1 MANFVF
7 NLESLEKRMN
17 EGQNLTVSGLNL
29 SVEIEIKEL
38 PDLLKEVPAIIG
50 SISAASEKCEARN
63 WSQLCDEKNYEAEK
77 RREAEAKSQIAEAKL
92 EAQEKK
98 LQRKQD
104 EIEELKEKLFG
115 KDNPAIVK

>member
-17 EGQNLTVSGLNL
+17 EGQNLTVSGLSL

-50 SISAASEKCEARN
+50 SISTAAEKSNSRDWEKVCDEINEAKEKLRESEAKAQVAEAR
-63 WSQLCDEKNYEAEK
+63 
-77 RREAEAKSQIAEAKL
+77 AEAN
-92 EAQEKK
+92 EKK
-98 LQRKQD
+98 LQRKQE
-104 EIEELKEKLFG
+104 EIDELKEKLFG
-115 KDNPAIVK
+115 NPAKIVK

>member
-17 EGQNLTVSGLNL
+17 EGQNLTVSGLSL

-50 SISAASEKCEARN
+50 SISTATEKANSREWDKLCNESNEIRDKLYKTEVEANDAKTR
-63 WSQLCDEKNYEAEK
+63 
-77 RREAEAKSQIAEAKL
+77 AEAA
-92 EAQEKK
+92 EKK
-98 LQRKQD
+98 LQKKQD
-104 EIEELKEKLFG
+104 EVDELKEKLFG
-115 KDNPAIVK
+115 NPAKIVK